1 MEEARPSLENDRR
14 PQRGPRSNVP
24 KGSADAFRHKQ
35 KNNPSFRIFSR
46 QTQLSLKALFPRFRQ
61 VAVRICHSRQIRRE
75 ENKSGRSGNQSR
87 HVPSASWWGEKDI
100 YKYMRCLA
108 AEYQSQRPIV
118 KSSACPG
125 PQRQQ
130 IVAALETANREFGS
144 QPYIDDK

>member
-1 MEEARPSLENDRR
+1 MPKLEKRPKASMRLKKQRTERIGR
-14 PQRGPRSNVP
+14 CISPQ
-24 KGSADAFRHKQ
+24 AEKQ
-35 KNNPSFRIFSR
+35 SQFSVFSR

-144 QPYIDDK
+144 QPYINDK